1 MGEDATGIPTIN
13 KKQLMSLILLEQHGE
28 CRRDNISA
36 LDGQKKK
43 KHNNNASRYRL
54 FLVYFKK
61 NKDFMS
67 LEFQWKKS

>member
-43 KHNNNASRYRL
+43 T
-54 FLVYFKK
+54 
-61 NKDFMS
+61 
-67 LEFQWKKS
+67 Q